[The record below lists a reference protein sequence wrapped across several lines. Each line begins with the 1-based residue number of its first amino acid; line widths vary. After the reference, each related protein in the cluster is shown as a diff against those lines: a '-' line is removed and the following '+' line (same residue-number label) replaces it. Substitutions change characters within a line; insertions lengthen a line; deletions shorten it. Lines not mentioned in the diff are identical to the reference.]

1 MCFFRKTKYFYKGK
15 LDWDE
20 RSSAGRYVRE
30 NCKALKVG
38 TCCYCCCC
46 FMLLSLA
53 LPFSTLGA
61 TFLFS
66 HPYHWLC
73 VFRYKHQLRVFARF
87 SSRFLSRVC
96 LLSSVVRFPALS
108 TSCAFSRTFVVAS
121 FPRLSLVTGC
131 AFSRAM
137 RQFRVFA
144 RFLVPFPAL
153 GTGCYWFV
161 RYPFIVTGFIWFYDG
176 RKKLVKPMW

>member
-121 FPRLSLVTGC
+121 FSAFVSCHWLCVFPRYAPVSCLRALSSSFPRARHWLLLVC
-131 AFSRAM
+131 ALS
-137 RQFRVFA
+137 VH
-144 RFLVPFPAL
+144 
-153 GTGCYWFV
+153 CD
-161 RYPFIVTGFIWFYDG
+161 WFY
-176 RKKLVKPMW
+176 LVLRWS

>member
-53 LPFSTLGA
+53 LPFPTLGA

-73 VFRYKHQLRVFARF
+73 FFRYKHQLRVFARF
-87 SSRFLSRVC
+87 SSGFLSRVC
-96 LLSSVVRFPALS
+96 QSLVISCAFSRAKHQLRVLAHFCCRFLFRVLLLSLVVRFPAL
-108 TSCAFSRTFVVAS
+108 CAS
-121 FPRLSLVTGC
+121 FV
-131 AFSRAM
+131 FSRA
-137 RQFRVFA
+137 F
-144 RFLVPFPAL
+144 
-153 GTGCYWFV
+153 
-161 RYPFIVTGFIWFYDG
+161 
-176 RKKLVKPMW
+176 